1 MDRLVTHLV
10 SCAIFL
16 KEEQLDRILYRGGH
30 LDLIAYSRAEL
41 VGSDHRPGRSHC
53 FRRHSC
59 SDHAAVFA
67 IFRAEIRVIDAAK
80 RNSLHRLLLDGITC
94 RGPDEKLDE
103 KLASMAL
110 IGDAID
116 CEHIGLS

>member
-53 FRRHSC
+53 FHRHSC

-80 RNSLHRLLLDGITC
+80 RNSLHRLLLDGITS

-110 IGDAID
+110 IDDAID